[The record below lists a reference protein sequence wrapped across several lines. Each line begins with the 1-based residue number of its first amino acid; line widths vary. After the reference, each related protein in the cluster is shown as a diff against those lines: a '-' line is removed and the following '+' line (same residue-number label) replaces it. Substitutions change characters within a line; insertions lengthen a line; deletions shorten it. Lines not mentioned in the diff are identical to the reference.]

1 MLIRGFG
8 YQPGLDKYACVVME
22 LAGSQAQIVY
32 DFKRQT
38 HIESRKI
45 SKVPTFL
52 LDASTPTFATTGQAI
67 RANLFLNCV
76 VTEHGIMI
84 CSRTQRYYDKQFLLS
99 AYFNK
104 HMKVERFLNHGVE
117 IHKNVLPTVEDIP
130 IEFEVNLVEFT
141 CVNEL
146 RYEKTF
152 NRVASA
158 SSVRSVA
165 KVAPPANS
173 RTQNTNQGFYTP
185 AFMVPETYDST
196 VELSSTDEEDGVS
209 KEARA
214 RANTEAQGA
223 SNDGTGSTFRA
234 GMIVSELTGQVS
246 LLTHQSI
253 PIPFPTPSFLPNAT
267 STEDEPRGP
276 TSKGKTRDGTGKRS
290 GQLAPR
296 VALTRV
302 DLPNNQIMEDLHL
315 SDSPVIPSIQA
326 GQSEMLDIFSPGR
339 NLEPIDTAEP
349 VNKENIPGR
358 KTKRKRSI
366 GKSTTMKRPRKN
378 PRKKVGIMPGQRNT
392 IDAYYGRR
400 SKFVWYKRSMMRRHP
415 LPRRSQTTSP
425 ARASPTPS
433 PTRVSPS
440 SASTSKQTPPS
451 KSSTSANSANSTM
464 SPIPPVSNITIPL
477 PDSPVSNSSNNI
489 AASIQSSA
497 PLSTQSSAH
506 SNSTHNSRISDD
518 PQDVEASSVMFVTND
533 PVINMRRGLN
543 ITCPDIHYNSSL
555 QGVQM
560 PLFPD
565 PTWRPDPSR
574 VPTVELPEHVIIVAD
589 PSANVV
595 EQRYWLNT
603 RSDPWQVIEAVR
615 TGGIRTIQD
624 EGYDNSDNAGRNDIT
639 IYRDPII
646 QPYPFPD
653 PVPCLPQQPRPSSTM
668 TISRP
673 PLRQLPT
680 DFSAVNRFLLRP
692 STLHPAPPL
701 PVLDNSRLFSTSN
714 PSTGSILFPTP
725 DSSAPSSDT
734 STSQTASSNQSIP
747 GTSSESN
754 SSLSVNFESESSFS
768 LPGTSDSSL
777 LQSTDTASST
787 DLAEKQED
795 KEEEE

>member
-8 YQPGLDKYACVVME
+8 YQPGRDKYAFVVME

-52 LDASTPTFATTGQAI
+52 LDASTPIFATSGQAI

-76 VTEHGIMI
+76 ESDHGIMI
-84 CSRTQRYYDKQFLLS
+84 CSRTQRYYEKQFLLS

-104 HMKVERFLNHGVE
+104 HMKVDRFLSHGVE

-130 IEFEVNLVEFT
+130 VELEVNLVEFT

-146 RYEKTF
+146 RYEKTL
-152 NRVASA
+152 NMVTAA
-158 SSVRSVA
+158 SSVRSITKDA
-165 KVAPPANS
+165 L
-173 RTQNTNQGFYTP
+173 TTNFLAQRSKDYTP
-185 AFMVPETYDST
+185 SYMVPETYDST
-196 VELSSTDEEDGVS
+196 VELSGSDDEGNTN
-209 KEARA
+209 RA
-214 RANTEAQGA
+214 AHGSASRNDQGTA
-223 SNDGTGSTFRA
+223 NDGTGSTFRA

-276 TSKGKTRDGTGKRS
+276 TSKGKSRDGTGKKS
-290 GQLAPR
+290 GHPAPR

-302 DLPNNQIMEDLHL
+302 DLPNNQVEEDLHL
-315 SDSPVIPSIQA
+315 SDSPIVPSIQA
-326 GQSEMLDIFSPGR
+326 GDSEMLDIFSPGR
-339 NLEPIDTAEP
+339 DLIPIEMAGPT
-349 VNKENIPGR
+349 NKENIPVK
-358 KTKRKRSI
+358 KTKKRRRSI

-378 PRKKVGIMPGQRNT
+378 PRKKIILTPGQRNT
-392 IDAYYGRR
+392 IDSYYGRR
-400 SKFVWYKRSMMRRHP
+400 ARYVWYKRSLNRRHSYSK
-415 LPRRSQTTSP
+415 R
-425 ARASPTPS
+425 SPTPS

-440 SASTSKQTPPS
+440 PASTSKQTPPS

-464 SPIPPVSNITIPL
+464 SPIPPLTNITIPL
-477 PDSPVSNSSNNI
+477 PDSPVSNSSNTI

-497 PLSTQSSAH
+497 PPSAPLSTQSSAQ

-518 PQDVEASSVMFVTND
+518 PQDVESSSVMFVTND
-533 PVINMRRGLN
+533 PIINMGRSPN

-555 QGVQM
+555 QGVEM

-565 PTWRPDPSR
+565 PTWRQDPAR
-574 VPTVELPEHVIIVAD
+574 IPTVELPEHVIIVAD
-589 PSANVV
+589 PSTNVV
-595 EQRYWLNT
+595 EQRYWLNV
-603 RSDPWQVIEAVR
+603 RSDPWQVIEAIR
-615 TGGIRTIQD
+615 TNGITTIQD
-624 EGYDNSDNAGRNDIT
+624 EGYENSDNAGHDNIS
-639 IYRDPII
+639 IYQDPVIP
-646 QPYPFPD
+646 PYPFPD
-653 PVPCLPQQPRPSSTM
+653 PVPCLPQQPRPVSTL
-668 TISRP
+668 TTSRP
-673 PLRQLPT
+673 PLRQISV
-680 DFSAVNRFLLRP
+680 DYSAINRFILRP
-692 STLHPAPPL
+692 SIPLNIAPPL
-701 PVLDNSRLFSTSN
+701 PVLDDSRLFSTSN
-714 PSTGSILFPTP
+714 PSTGSRLFPTP
-725 DSSAPSSDT
+725 ESSAPSSDT
-734 STSQTASSNQSIP
+734 SASQTTSSNQSIP

-754 SSLSVNFESESSFS
+754 SSLSVNFESESSWS
-768 LPGTSDSSL
+768 MPGTSDSSL